1 MSTPKTFQDHV
12 LTRIEDNMAIAL
24 SAAGFKNA
32 ISLSLL
38 VLSKVSRTTFEPSS
52 LLVIAIAFD
61 AVRFVVPRLTNSIVN
76 KLWGSS
82 YAFLDMKKPND
93 PHPETLANGS
103 RLFKCSEC
111 AKKFE
116 K

>member
-1 MSTPKTFQDHV
+1 
-12 LTRIEDNMAIAL
+12 MAIAL

-32 ISLSLL
+32 ISLSHL

-52 LLVIAIAFD
+52 LLVIEIAFD

-93 PHPETLANGS
+93 PHPEALTNGS
-103 RLFKCSEC
+103 RLFRCSVC

-116 K
+116 SLHRTTELATG